1 MKLPHHWAL
10 QHAETGACSALQ
22 HQFHN
27 PATTAPVTRQAA
39 VLQDGRDHGRTYLC
53 WCGCVCVTSFSPW
66 FGGSCP
72 TALQN
77 SDWMPQYL
85 VPASSVRLLL
95 ASPRQ
100 VARPMLGSMVP
111 SVSTLPI
118 VPGYNG
124 HVGWQHRAHL
134 LSPVTTHHHHTSRH
148 RCRLQAAGHASWPT
162 FQTRYQEGK
171 SDCLLQLCIA
181 SPSAA
186 NTIVTMSCL
195 ALAHA
200 DQMWPPPQ
208 IVYFLWH
215 LNEDEENKR
224 IKRILHNVM

>member
-39 VLQDGRDHGRTYLC
+39 VLQDGRDRGRTYLC
-53 WCGCVCVTSFSPW
+53 WCECVCVTSFSPW

-124 HVGWQHRAHL
+124 QCWLAAPGSSSQPSYHPSSSHVSSQV
-134 LSPVTTHHHHTSRH
+134 P
-148 RCRLQAAGHASWPT
+148 AAGCGSRELTHFSDSLPRREKCLPAAALHRVT
-162 FQTRYQEGK
+162 FRCKYDCNDVMPCFGSRRSNVTAT
-171 SDCLLQLCIA
+171 SDCVLFM
-181 SPSAA
+181 
-186 NTIVTMSCL
+186 TFK
-195 ALAHA
+195 
-200 DQMWPPPQ
+200 WG
-208 IVYFLWH
+208 WG
-215 LNEDEENKR
+215 K
-224 IKRILHNVM
+224 

>member
-39 VLQDGRDHGRTYLC
+39 VLQDGRDRGRTYLC

-66 FGGSCP
+66 FGGSCL

-77 SDWMPQYL
+77 CDWMPQYL

-148 RCRLQAAGHASWPT
+148 MPAAGCGSRKLTHFSDSLPRREKCLPAAALHRVT
-162 FQTRYQEGK
+162 FRCKYDCNDVMPCFGSRRSNVTAT
-171 SDCLLQLCIA
+171 SDCVLFM
-181 SPSAA
+181 
-186 NTIVTMSCL
+186 TFK
-195 ALAHA
+195 
-200 DQMWPPPQ
+200 WG
-208 IVYFLWH
+208 WG
-215 LNEDEENKR
+215 K
-224 IKRILHNVM
+224 